1 MEFRVEEVAPCRKRV
16 TVTVPPDRVAQEM
29 DAQFKEINKG
39 IALPGFR
46 PGHAPRRVLEARF
59 GTRVAEEAKQ
69 KIVEAAY
76 EKLLEEKKVAPLA
89 RPEVDVEKA
98 KVEVGK
104 PFEFS
109 FEVTT
114 RPEFDLP
121 EWKGLEVKVPPIRVS
136 DADVDG
142 AIERMLLSEGTLGP
156 AEGGLKDDDV
166 AVLDWA
172 AKEGDTS
179 LDGGESAY
187 YRVGTGVLEGIV
199 AEGLDAA
206 LAGKTAG
213 ATGTLKGRA
222 AGDDARTPLA
232 GKEFDLAWTLTD
244 VKRFRAADLDT
255 AFLKRHD
262 FDDADE
268 LKKDVRRRLVRARER
283 ERDKVAEDRLV
294 DDLVHKSRIPLPESV
309 VEQAVAGWVERKR
322 VEGQAQGMSE
332 EDVTKDVTEG
342 QDAVRRRVEE
352 DLRKHFVLEKICEA
366 EDVKVTEQ
374 EILGAVEQIARD
386 NGRPSG
392 EVAAWFQQ
400 EPGRLLE
407 LRSHLRHE
415 KARELVRKA
424 ASVVEEATAPAAKG
438 AEPASHSA
446 GEPKGKPKKGK

>member
-59 GTRVAEEAKQ
+59 GSRVAEEAKQ

-76 EKLLEEKKVAPLA
+76 GQLLEEKRVAPLA

-98 KVEVGK
+98 KVEAGK

-114 RPEFDLP
+114 RPDFDLP
-121 EWKGLEVKVPPIRVS
+121 EWKGIEVKVPPIHVS
-136 DADVDG
+136 DEDVSG
-142 AIERMLLSEGTLGP
+142 AVERMLLSEGTLGP
-156 AEGGLKDDDV
+156 AEGGIRGDDV
-166 AVLDWA
+166 AVLDWT
-172 AKEGDTS
+172 AKDGETA
-179 LDGGESAY
+179 LAGGEGSY
-187 YRVGTGVLEGIV
+187 YRVGTGVLDGVV

-206 LAGKTAG
+206 LTGKTAG
-213 ATGTLKGRA
+213 ASGTLRGRA
-222 AGDDARTPLA
+222 AADDARAPLA

-244 VKRFRAADLDT
+244 VKRFRAADLDA
-255 AFLKRHD
+255 AFLERHD
-262 FDDADE
+262 FDDEDE

-283 ERDKVAEDRLV
+283 ERDHLAEERLV
-294 DDLVHKSRIPLPESV
+294 EELVRRTRIPLPESV
-309 VEQAVAGWVERKR
+309 VEQAVSGWTDRKR
-322 VEGQAQGMSE
+322 IEGQAQGRTE
-332 EDVTKDVTEG
+332 EEITKDVTEG
-342 QDAVRRRVEE
+342 KDAVRRRVEE
-352 DLRKHFVLEKICEA
+352 DLRKHFVLERISDA
-366 EDVKVTEQ
+366 EDVKVSEQ

-392 EVAAWFQQ
+392 EVVAWFQQ
-400 EPGRLLE
+400 EPGRLIE
-407 LRSHLRHE
+407 LRSHLRHG

-424 ASVVEEATAPAAKG
+424 ATVVEEAAPAKAAAPAA
-438 AEPASHSA
+438 
-446 GEPKGKPKKGK
+446 EPKSKPKKGK